1 MKKFGL
7 TAIVFAALG
16 ASSLMM
22 GCDSDGNHVTAHD
35 DSDLN
40 QPISLFDTLM
50 VPSVANLP
58 DCDESREGRAFFVQ
72 SDNLPHLCVK
82 GSWRSAADT
91 TDFSITCSD
100 GFLHAVDKVSPL
112 PNGSIVGS
120 PDTVFIEGFVS
131 PISGIAQKGPFVFG
145 TSVTVTEA
153 NKEFN
158 NETFQK
164 AEGCILTNDG
174 HYAFNEVH
182 SNANCV
188 KIRATGFY
196 RNEVTG
202 RVSNN
207 PITLAAKTCS
217 PEHANVNIL
226 THITIPRIEQL
237 TMNHIDFAEAKTQAE
252 REAFAAFGIDT
263 VQLYSQS
270 YFTDGR
276 TERPVAEDLDMFG
289 NSEYSAALFAISA
302 MIQGERS
309 ENDMMNLANNLA

>member
-100 GFLHAVDKVSPL
+100 GFLHAVDKVSSL
-112 PNGSIVGS
+112 PNGSIVGKS
-120 PDTVFIEGFVS
+120 YDFAAT
-131 PISGIAQKGPFVFG
+131 A
-145 TSVTVTEA
+145 TDL
-153 NKEFN
+153 N
-158 NETFQK
+158 
-164 AEGCILTNDG
+164 G
-174 HYAFNEVH
+174 HYLGRLLPEG
-182 SNANCV
+182 SLV
-188 KIRATGFY
+188 KSTA
-196 RNEVTG
+196 
-202 RVSNN
+202 
-207 PITLAAKTCS
+207 C
-217 PEHANVNIL
+217 
-226 THITIPRIEQL
+226 
-237 TMNHIDFAEAKTQAE
+237 
-252 REAFAAFGIDT
+252 
-263 VQLYSQS
+263 
-270 YFTDGR
+270 
-276 TERPVAEDLDMFG
+276 
-289 NSEYSAALFAISA
+289 
-302 MIQGERS
+302 
-309 ENDMMNLANNLA
+309 

>member
-100 GFLHAVDKVSPL
+100 GFLHAVDKVSSL

-145 TSVTVTEA
+145 TSITVTEA

-164 AEGCILTNDG
+164 AEGFC
-174 HYAFNEVH
+174 
-182 SNANCV
+182 
-188 KIRATGFY
+188 
-196 RNEVTG
+196 
-202 RVSNN
+202 
-207 PITLAAKTCS
+207 
-217 PEHANVNIL
+217 
-226 THITIPRIEQL
+226 
-237 TMNHIDFAEAKTQAE
+237 
-252 REAFAAFGIDT
+252 
-263 VQLYSQS
+263 
-270 YFTDGR
+270 
-276 TERPVAEDLDMFG
+276 
-289 NSEYSAALFAISA
+289 
-302 MIQGERS
+302 QGKGQ
-309 ENDMMNLANNLA
+309 